1 MGQRY
6 DLFSIKPLFR
16 KKSSNFASANS
27 MEELQ
32 EIIQHSQWPVLT
44 AFILGVL
51 VALHPCP
58 LATNIAAMGY
68 IGKDIEDRQRVFF
81 NGLLY
86 TLGRTISYSL
96 LGWII
101 IALLSSGVSVLN
113 MGELF
118 TTWGERLLGPL
129 LIVIGAYLL
138 YNDLL
143 HHHEHVPRLPFGG
156 KHTTPFVLGLL
167 FALAFCPESGIVY
180 FGMLMPMSLESSW
193 GYLLPVSFAIGTGL
207 PVILMSWFFAYSM
220 GGFSRLNNGMR
231 FVKAWLTRL
240 VAVLFILAGV
250 FVLIF

>member
-1 MGQRY
+1 
-6 DLFSIKPLFR
+6 
-16 KKSSNFASANS
+16 

-32 EIIQHSQWPVLT
+32 EVIHHSQWPVLT

-68 IGKDIEDRQRVFF
+68 IGKDIEDRRRVFLS
-81 NGLLY
+81 GLLY

-96 LGWII
+96 LGWLII
-101 IALLSSGVSVLN
+101 VLLRSGVSVLHL
-113 MGELF
+113 GDFF

-129 LIVIGAYLL
+129 LIIIGVYLL

-193 GYLLPVSFAIGTGL
+193 GYILPVSFAIGTGL
-207 PVILMSWFFAYSM
+207 PVIIMSWVFAYSM
-220 GGFSRLNNGMR
+220 NGLSRLNSGMLI
-231 FVKAWLTRL
+231 VKAWLTRL
-240 VAVLFILAGV
+240 VAVFFILAGV